1 MKITILSCSLADDSK
16 SRRLAEEAAN
26 FFAARQVEVRLVD
39 CRTLSLPDFDHG
51 VCYESPAIRQLTA
64 DLAWADGV
72 VIAMPIYN
80 WGGNSVAK
88 KIVEATGADDTGR
101 KVRAWEDKIV
111 TFLCAAGLAQ
121 SYMAFLPL
129 ANGLMLDFK
138 CIINPHMCFAVGENF
153 GAGGQLD
160 EETQGRLERAL
171 SVAVELTEG
180 LKNRVILSGWCI

>member
-1 MKITILSCSLADDSK
+1 MKITILSCSLAEDSK
-16 SRRLAEEAAN
+16 SRRLAEEAAK
-26 FFAARQVEVRLVD
+26 FLAARQVESRLVD
-39 CRTLSLPDFDHG
+39 CRSLSLPDFDHG
-51 VCYESPAIRQLTA
+51 ACYDSPAVRQLTA
-64 DLAWADGV
+64 DLAWADGI

-88 KIVEATGADDTGR
+88 KIVEVTGADDTGR
-101 KVRAWEDKIV
+101 KVRAWEDKVV

-138 CIINPHMCFAVGENF
+138 CIINPHMVFAVGENF
-153 GAGGQLD
+153 DAQDRLD
-160 EETQGRLERAL
+160 QEAAGRLERAL

-180 LKNRVILSGWCI
+180 LKDRTIRSG